1 MKISGATVKLSR
13 RPGIPWLFCQESTD
27 NSYIGSILDCEREL
41 APNGIAIGRCSR
53 NVKDVR
59 ARRRTPASSGIT
71 STAIGKY
78 KGYREEQTGGG
89 NPFFL
94 FPAETNDEYAGKRKP
109 TQRQP
114 KAVGPVRTFL
124 KTRRV

>member
-1 MKISGATVKLSR
+1 MACL
-13 RPGIPWLFCQESTD
+13 QQYD
-27 NSYIGSILDCEREL
+27 ANSENSPIGSILDCKREL
-41 APNGIAIGRCSR
+41 ALDGIAIRRCSR
-53 NVKDVR
+53 NEKDVR
-59 ARRRTPASSGIT
+59 AKRRTPASSGIT

-78 KGYREEQTGGG
+78 KGYREQQTGGR

-94 FPAETNDEYAGKRKP
+94 LLAETNDEHAGKHKP